1 MTVVRDRS
9 RIDSWWVA
17 CSSSRSR
24 LRRRSGRH
32 RPGSSATTAAAA
44 CGTLPKVAPS
54 DPQGALKTTTAT
66 VKGYYNGWPFTLR
79 KSQLANWKPKGKGP
93 YTVGV
98 LFDGLS
104 NPFQAYVFNSLQKFL
119 KRSAAVDKVIAVVS
133 EAGNPTK
140 EGPELPV
147 ARPAGR
153 RPDHRPALVGAG
165 DAPGRQGRSQAGCRD
180 DRVHQPA
187 RPTRRR

>member
-1 MTVVRDRS
+1 MTSAATKRPSGVTGTTSPYPTVV
-9 RIDSWWVA
+9 IVTVA
-17 CSSSRSR
+17 HHSV
-24 LRRRSGRH
+24 
-32 RPGSSATTAAAA
+32 A
-44 CGTLPKVAPS
+44 GTLPKVAPS

-119 KRSAAVDKVIAVVS
+119 TRARARQDSGVRGPVTERAPVV
-133 EAGNPTK
+133 
-140 EGPELPV
+140 
-147 ARPAGR
+147 
-153 RPDHRPALVGAG
+153 
-165 DAPGRQGRSQAGCRD
+165 Q
-180 DRVHQPA
+180 QPA
-187 RPTRRR
+187 TPATAR